1 MIKVKAFVLNQIA
14 DIRIYGVR
22 ELFRKFFL
30 TIKILAQIPIYI
42 IAIAP
47 CIFIRLIR
55 SWIIVRIEKF
65 PTSNFG
71 SLMEFPS
78 VYQIRKKLNID
89 LPKKKFFDF
98 VYIDYKN
105 KIYNRQLVKMWNRK
119 FNFLSGYLLDPISR
133 VNKLLPGW
141 RMHTIDALNTRST
154 RDVDNLVAKY
164 QPLNFISEEEI
175 YGKKMLSKIG
185 LKDGDRF
192 ICLIV
197 RDAAYQKKKISPRY
211 RDWSYHDHRN
221 QEVNNYLLASE
232 ELAKRGYYVFRMG
245 AVVEKEFTSSNKK
258 IIDYANSNFRSDFMD
273 VYLAAKCFFCIS
285 TGLGFD
291 YLPYFFK
298 RPIVFS
304 DMVPIGDLHTMS
316 EQNMHITKH
325 HVLKKEKRRLSM
337 SEIFSH
343 GVGFAY
349 DNKIFK
355 EKGIELVDNTPEEI
369 KDLVIEMIEHLE
381 FNKKLSPESEELQ
394 KSFKK
399 LYATNIKRF
408 SKESDGKNVLLMRGK
423 TKTKTIMHGTIRSR
437 FGSKFLEKNKDWLN

>member
-1 MIKVKAFVLNQIA
+1 MIKVKAYLLKQIA

-22 ELFRKFFL
+22 ELFRKFYL
-30 TIKILAQIPIYI
+30 TIKILAQLPIDI

-55 SWIIVRIEKF
+55 PLIIVRIEKF
-65 PTSNFG
+65 PTGNFG
-71 SLMEFPS
+71 NLIQYPS
-78 VYQIRKKLNID
+78 IYQIKKKLNID

-105 KIYNRQLVKMWNRK
+105 KIYNRQLVKMWKRK

-141 RMHTIDALNTRST
+141 RIHTIEALNTRD

-164 QPLNFISEEEI
+164 QPLNFTNEEEI
-175 YGKKMLSKIG
+175 YGKSMLSKIG
-185 LKDGDRF
+185 LKDGDKF
-192 ICLIV
+192 VCLIV

-211 RDWSYHDHRN
+211 RDWSYHDYRN

-245 AVVEKEFTSSNKK
+245 TVVEKAFTSSNKK

-285 TGLGFD
+285 TGVGFD

-304 DMVPIGDLHTMS
+304 DIAPIGDLHTMS

-325 HVLKKEKRRLSM
+325 HVLKKEKRRLSI
-337 SEIFSH
+337 SEIFSY
-343 GVGFAY
+343 GVGYAY
-349 DNKIFK
+349 DSKVFK
-355 EKGIELVDNTPEEI
+355 EKGIELIDNTPEEI
-369 KDLVIEMIEHLE
+369 KDLVIEMVEHLE
-381 FNKKLSPESEELQ
+381 FSKKLTPESEELQ

-399 LYATNIKRF
+399 LYAANIKHF
-408 SKESDGKNVLLMRGK
+408 NEGSDAENVLLMSGNTKIK
-423 TKTKTIMHGTIRSR
+423 TRMHGTIRSR
-437 FGSKFLEKNKDWLN
+437 YSSKFLKENKNWLN